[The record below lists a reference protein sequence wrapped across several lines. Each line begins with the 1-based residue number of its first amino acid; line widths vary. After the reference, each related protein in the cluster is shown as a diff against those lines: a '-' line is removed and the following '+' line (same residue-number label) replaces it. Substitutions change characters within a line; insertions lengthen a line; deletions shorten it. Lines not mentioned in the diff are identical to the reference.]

1 MNDKSFDKSFDKSLK
16 ITDSES
22 EVMKTLWTAGKPLPV
37 SVITDELSKKC
48 GWDSSTTRTL
58 LRRLCQKD
66 AVRAEKKEI
75 FYYSPIVTEQEY
87 NLTNTQ
93 QLIDRL
99 YGGSVKDLVAAMLS
113 QNRLGDDDIAELREM
128 FKVENPED
136 QNE

>member
-1 MNDKSFDKSFDKSLK
+1 MNDKSLK
-16 ITDSES
+16 ITESES
-22 EVMKTLWTAGKPLPV
+22 EVMKTLWAAKKPLPV

-66 AVRAEKKEI
+66 AVLAEKKEV
-75 FYYSPIVTEQEY
+75 FYYSPAVTEQEY

-113 QNRLGDDDIAELREM
+113 QKKLNDEDIAELREM
-128 FKVENPED
+128 FRVDNPEG
-136 QNE
+136 EK